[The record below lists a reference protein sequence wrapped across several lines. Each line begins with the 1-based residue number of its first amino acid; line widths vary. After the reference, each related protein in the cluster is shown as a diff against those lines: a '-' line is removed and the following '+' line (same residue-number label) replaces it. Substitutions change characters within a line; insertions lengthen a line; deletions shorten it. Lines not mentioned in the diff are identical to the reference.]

1 MRKIIWGIGIV
12 FCVQIAFQLAMTANR
27 SDADYASL
35 RTPLQNGIYAPAAS
49 LDADDLDTNI
59 ALGEPETAAATYSP
73 VQTRVLIR
81 YVTIPEVRHS
91 APERATTAAFKPVV
105 ITYDRTGALTTGSVP
120 STSAQTPSKPR
131 TEQPDDKRSLIARVV
146 TKPYDWLK
154 AVGSKLR

>member
-1 MRKIIWGIGIV
+1 MRKIIWGIGLV

-35 RTPLQNGIYAPAAS
+35 HTPLQNGIDSPAAS
-49 LDADDLDTNI
+49 LDVDDLDTNI
-59 ALGEPETAAATYSP
+59 APVEAETAAAAYAP

-81 YVTIPEVRHS
+81 YVTVPEVRH
-91 APERATTAAFKPVV
+91 ATPERATTAAFKPVV
-105 ITYDRTGALTTGSVP
+105 ITYDRTGALPTGSAP
-120 STSAQTPSKPR
+120 SATAQNPSKPR

-154 AVGSKLR
+154 AVGSKLH